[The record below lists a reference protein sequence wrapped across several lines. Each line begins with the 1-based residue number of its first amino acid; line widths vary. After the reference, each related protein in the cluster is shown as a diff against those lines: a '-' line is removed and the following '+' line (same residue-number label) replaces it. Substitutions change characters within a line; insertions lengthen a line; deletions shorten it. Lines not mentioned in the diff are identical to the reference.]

1 MRGRLWVGVLVTWL
15 SGTSV
20 AVADRVLDRPA
31 FSAAPSE
38 LLALASTAPAGD
50 WPVVLLRDQH
60 DVSYDDKGRAT
71 VRWRMVFVVRTRA
84 GVDGWGTARAEWRP
98 FYQDRPQVRARV
110 IEPAGELA
118 ELDPSLIADAPA
130 TQPGAPALSDRRRLE
145 APLPRLQ
152 VGAVV
157 EEEIVTVDREPMLA
171 AGTIDTTP
179 IGGDVPTLST
189 VLSYAA
195 PAARKVHH
203 VARRLP
209 AGVRPRHEIAGG
221 RESWVYDIGPL
232 PALPPREA
240 DVPGDVVVQPY
251 IGVGTAASWTAV
263 ARGFRALID
272 ERIAE
277 GPVGVPADIPRV
289 ASIDTV
295 NAIADWMRRRVRY
308 TGIELG
314 QASNVPWPPAQT
326 VKRGFGDCK
335 DLAALMVAL
344 LRQAGM
350 RADVALLD
358 AGPGLDVDPD
368 LPGAGG
374 FDHAIVRARLDGRDL
389 WIDPTEELM
398 RPGELPARD
407 RGRRVLI
414 VADDTR
420 GLSTTPGAAS
430 GDNVFREVRTFIA
443 SEDGPSQVTHA
454 IRFTG
459 MFERNSRWWFRD
471 TRADEVKKT
480 YEAYAQSVYGG
491 TLDRATSTAAA
502 DLAIPFE
509 ATLAVKDSQR
519 VFTDRDRIYVRL
531 DPGAAL
537 EEIPQA
543 VTEGAAGARTQD
555 FAWPTP
561 QVHEVEHRIV
571 VPHGFTLPTSSDS
584 VRAVGP
590 ATWTERRRIEG
601 DTLVVDFRFDSG
613 KPRWTAGELAALH
626 EALPSLREEIHIDL
640 EQTAGALVRAG
651 KPREALAE
659 CRRLIAEHPRQAAH
673 HSQLAIAYLGAS
685 AGEAARRAAREAV
698 ALAPAQGDP
707 YSVLGWVLSHDTL
720 GRSYIHD
727 WDRAGA
733 IAAYRKALELDPRH
747 QGALDGLTEALI
759 RDPLGRVLESGSDAR
774 GAIEVV
780 RGSLRARSSDGHAL
794 KLARLLSWVG
804 QFYEAE
810 QVARIAQP
818 TEDRDKVIVA
828 AVAGA
833 QGAKQAIRLAGE
845 LRSGAIRTQLLEYAA
860 GLMLLRQ
867 RYGVARELLADGDTG
882 LSSAISGMLERLT
895 ARPAIASGTA
905 DPRSAVVDVLAAAV
919 DRHRKTPA
927 FWDAALE
934 RAARARLRRMVA
946 LPPWGTSTRLV
957 EDWLG
962 AAVIQIEGEGGVW
975 RATVEGM
982 GERGRLYLA
991 LDHGIVKLV
1000 GAPELPSGI
1009 GRYLLAT
1016 AGAPN
1021 GEARARRLLDWL
1033 RADLDPAADEAT
1045 FRKVWSGGPTA
1056 PRDAVRVAA
1065 AVLARSTD
1073 AERAMAVAS
1082 RCPST
1087 RPDFELA
1094 CLEILAEG
1102 HLAREHWSE
1111 ALSQIEALERRASD
1125 RAPSFATRHAWLLGR
1140 LGRLDAADKLLE
1152 DHFAKDPGSRDA
1164 LAARM
1169 RAAEAAGQMQLVL
1182 QRGEALARHPGATPA
1197 DLNGVAWAQLGTNDD
1212 LGAALQLVR
1221 KAIQA
1226 RNSASFVNTLAAIEA
1241 ERGDVD
1247 AAVHDNWKV
1256 MELAGT
1262 VEPLDSDWYV
1272 AGRIYEQLGLATDA
1286 AAAYKRIAPSTDV
1299 GVTLP
1304 SLAQRRLAAMQAKR
1318 AP

>member
-15 SGTSV
+15 SGTTI

-31 FSAAPSE
+31 FTAAPGE
-38 LLALASTAPAGD
+38 LLALASAAPAGD

-60 DVSYDDKGRAT
+60 DVSYDDEGRAT

-110 IEPAGELA
+110 IEPGGEVT
-118 ELDPSLIADAPA
+118 ELDPALIVDAPA
-130 TQPGAPALSDRRRLE
+130 TQVGAPASSDRRRLE

-157 EEEIVTVDREPMLA
+157 EEEIVTVDREPLLA
-171 AGTIDTTP
+171 AGAIDTTP

-189 VLSYAA
+189 VISYAA

-209 AGVRPRHEIAGG
+209 AGVRPRHQVAGG
-221 RESWVYDIGPL
+221 RESWTYDIGPL

-251 IGVGTAASWTAV
+251 VGVGTAASWTAV
-263 ARGFRALID
+263 ARGFRGLID
-272 ERIAE
+272 GRIAE
-277 GPVGVPADIPRV
+277 GPVNLPADIPRV

-295 NAIADWMRRRVRY
+295 HAIAAWIRRRVRY
-308 TGIELG
+308 TGVELG

-344 LRQAGM
+344 LRQAGV
-350 RADVALLD
+350 RAEVALLD

-414 VADDTR
+414 VADDAR
-420 GLSTTPGAAS
+420 GLAITPSAAP
-430 GDNVFREVRTFIA
+430 GDNVFHEVRTFTA
-443 SEDGPSQVTHA
+443 SENGPSQVVQA
-454 IRFTG
+454 IRPTG
-459 MFERNSRWWFRD
+459 MFERSSRWWFRD
-471 TRADEVKKT
+471 TRAEYVKKT
-480 YEAYAQSVYGG
+480 YEGYVDAVYGG
-491 TLDRATSTAAA
+491 TLDRVTSTAAA

-509 ATLAVKDSQR
+509 ATVAVKDSPR
-519 VFTDRDRIYVRL
+519 VLTSRDRIDVVL

-537 EEIPQA
+537 EEIPA
-543 VTEGAAGARTQD
+543 TVTESAAASRTQD

-561 QVHEVEHRIV
+561 QIHEIEHRIV
-571 VPHGFTLPTSSDS
+571 VPHGFTLPAPSDS
-584 VRAVGP
+584 VRSVGA
-590 ATWTERRRIEG
+590 ATWVERRRLEG
-601 DTLVVDFRFDSG
+601 QTLIVSFRFDSG
-613 KPRWTAGELAALH
+613 KPRWTAGEVAALH
-626 EALPSLREEIHIDL
+626 DALPSLREEVHIDL

-651 KPREALAE
+651 QPREALAE
-659 CRRLIAEHPRQAAH
+659 CRRLIAEHPREAAH
-673 HSQLAIAYLGAS
+673 HSQLAVALVAAG

-707 YSVLGWVLSHDTL
+707 HAVLGWVLSHDTL
-720 GRSYIHD
+720 GRPYIHD

-733 IAAYRKALELDPRH
+733 IAAYRKALELQPGH
-747 QGALDGLTEALI
+747 QGAQEGLAEALVHD
-759 RDPLGRVLESGSDAR
+759 REGRVFESGSDVQ

-780 RGSLRARSSDGHAL
+780 RRSLRARSSDAQAL
-794 KLARLLSWVG
+794 RLARLLSSVG

-833 QGAKQAIRLAGE
+833 HGAKQAIRVAGE
-845 LRSGAIRTQLLEYAA
+845 LRSGGVRTQLLEHAA
-860 GLMLLRQ
+860 GVMLCLQ
-867 RYGVARELLADGDTG
+867 RYKVARELLAESDAAG
-882 LSSAISGMLERLT
+882 LTPVMSNMLERLV
-895 ARPAIASGTA
+895 ARPAIQSGTA
-905 DPRSAVVDVLAAAV
+905 DPRSAVLDVLAAAF
-919 DRHRKTPA
+919 DRHRRTPA

-934 RAARARLRRMVA
+934 RSARGRLRRLVV
-946 LPPWGTSTRLV
+946 LPPWGRSTRLV

-962 AAVIQIEGEGGVW
+962 AAAIQLEGEGGVW

-991 LDHGIVKLV
+991 LDRGVVKLV

-1009 GRYLLAT
+1009 GRYVLAT
-1016 AGAPN
+1016 AGDPS

-1033 RADLDPAADEAT
+1033 RADLDPAADEDA

-1056 PRDAVRVAA
+1056 PREAIRVAA
-1065 AVLARSTD
+1065 AVLARTAD
-1073 AERAMAVAS
+1073 ADRTMA
-1082 RCPST
+1082 
-1087 RPDFELA
+1087 
-1094 CLEILAEG
+1094 
-1102 HLAREHWSE
+1102 
-1111 ALSQIEALERRASD
+1111 
-1125 RAPSFATRHAWLLGR
+1125 
-1140 LGRLDAADKLLE
+1140 
-1152 DHFAKDPGSRDA
+1152 
-1164 LAARM
+1164 
-1169 RAAEAAGQMQLVL
+1169 
-1182 QRGEALARHPGATPA
+1182 
-1197 DLNGVAWAQLGTNDD
+1197 
-1212 LGAALQLVR
+1212 
-1221 KAIQA
+1221 
-1226 RNSASFVNTLAAIEA
+1226 VNTLAAIEA
-1241 ERGDVD
+1241 ERGDLD
-1247 AAVHDNWKV
+1247 AAVHDNWKA

-1262 VEPLDSDWYV
+1262 VEPLAGDWYV
-1272 AGRIYEQLGLATDA
+1272 AGRIYEQLGLAADA
-1286 AAAYKRIAPSTDV
+1286 AAAYKRIAPSTVV
-1299 GVTLP
+1299 GVTP
-1304 SLAQRRLAAMQAKR
+1304 YSLAQRRLAAMQAQR
-1318 AP
+1318 AAP